1 MQSLSTAA
9 TGMKAMDM
17 QVEIIANNLANVDTN
32 GFKRSR
38 ALFQDLFYQQI
49 RQPGTINGLGGSTN
63 PSGIQIGLGV
73 QLASTMDVFSVGDLE
88 DTGRP
93 LDVAIRGHGFFQVR
107 IYDDIGGGIGYT
119 RDGSLFTNANGDLVV
134 GGPDGFILEPNINIP
149 EDALTVDIT
158 PDGRVN
164 VTTAGSNTPQS
175 IGVIEL
181 ATFINPEGLV
191 KIGSNVYVASEA
203 AGEPMINEP
212 GAGGAGTLL
221 NRFIERSNVDAV
233 RELTKLIQAQRSFEL
248 NGRVIETA
256 DQMLQVT
263 NRLKA

>member
-1 MQSLSTAA
+1 MQALSTAA

-49 RQPGTINGLGGSTN
+49 RQPGTISGLGGTTN

-73 QLASTMDVFSVGDLE
+73 QLASTMDVFDQGDLE

-93 LDVAIRGHGFFQVR
+93 LDVAIRGNGFFQVQ
-107 IYDDIGGGIGYT
+107 IYDDIGGGVGYT
-119 RDGSLFTNANGDLVV
+119 RDGSLFINANGDLVL
-134 GGPDGFILEPNINIP
+134 GGPDGFVLEPNINVP
-149 EDALTVDIT
+149 ADYLTLDIT

-164 VTTAGSNTPQS
+164 VTTAGNATPQAV
-175 IGVIEL
+175 GTIEL
-181 ATFINPEGLV
+181 ATFINPQGLV
-191 KIGSNVYVASEA
+191 KIGSNVYVATES
-203 AGEPMINEP
+203 AGEPQINEP
-212 GAGGAGTLL
+212 GAGGAGTLVS
-221 NRFIERSNVDAV
+221 NFVERSNVDAV